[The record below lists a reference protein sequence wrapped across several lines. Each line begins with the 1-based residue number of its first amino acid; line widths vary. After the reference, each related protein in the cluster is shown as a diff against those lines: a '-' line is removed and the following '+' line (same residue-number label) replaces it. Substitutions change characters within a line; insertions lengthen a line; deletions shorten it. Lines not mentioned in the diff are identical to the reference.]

1 MEVFFFFLLQQQVR
15 AALRGGSSA
24 RSRRVPSRVHAARAS
39 CSVKRMRYLR
49 KRGFKAQVQHIETC

>member
-15 AALRGGSSA
+15 AALALRGGSSA

-49 KRGFKAQVQHIETC
+49 KRGFKLSKCT

>member
-24 RSRRVPSRVHAARAS
+24 RSRRVRVHAARAS